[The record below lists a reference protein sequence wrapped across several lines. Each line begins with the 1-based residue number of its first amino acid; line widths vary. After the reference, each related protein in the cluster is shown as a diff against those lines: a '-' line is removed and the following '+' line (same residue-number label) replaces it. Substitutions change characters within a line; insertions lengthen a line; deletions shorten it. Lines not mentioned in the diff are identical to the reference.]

1 MKWTEEEAAYLDRM
15 ARKLSDEFGLR
26 VSRAEVL
33 RGLVRIAMA
42 QEAALDPGPLEVS
55 PEPALG
61 LGLHELSRTLRA
73 VRDRWSES

>member
-15 ARKLSDEFGLR
+15 ARKLSDELGLR

-33 RGLVRIAMA
+33 RGLVHIAMA

-55 PEPALG
+55 PEPVLG